1 MSKSRTRKQTP
12 TAASNA
18 TPAQSTQQPSSSQ
31 PHRHRSTQH
40 EAAQPATRA
49 FAVLKPRVR
58 QIPQATIAAKWPL
71 LSAPAQQRAR
81 EILTAAKRS
90 VVTSHWDERRRAEAE
105 SAIGGAV
112 RKVERRLGRM
122 PVPPRTR
129 EWVFDA
135 ERVGENSRLLE
146 SRLTAA
152 MHAVELLKAEIRK
165 EENALEVDRG
175 RYAELQTNAKAEYRE
190 LTKQA
195 SKAHPLLRVA
205 EPTQG
210 EDSAEAIRLR
220 EPTSKATL
228 RLDSADSDIADLVQ
242 QFSGHLDHMSAN
254 YERVNSLREGILKAK
269 MQLDRVL
276 PHDSRLEGPS

>member
-1 MSKSRTRKQTP
+1 MPKGRPRKQTSTP
-12 TAASNA
+12 ASNA
-18 TPAQSTQQPSSSQ
+18 TPAPSTQQPSSSR
-31 PHRHRSTQH
+31 PRRRNQH
-40 EAAQPATRA
+40 GASQPATRA

-58 QIPQATIAAKWPL
+58 QISQATIATKWPL

-105 SAIGGAV
+105 SAISGVV

-146 SRLTAA
+146 GRLTSA

-175 RYAELQTNAKAEYRE
+175 RYAELQANAKAEYKE

-205 EPTQG
+205 ESNQG
-210 EDSAEAIRLR
+210 EDTAEAIRLR
-220 EPTSKATL
+220 KPTSKAAI
-228 RLDSADSDIADLVQ
+228 RLDDADSDIASLMQ
-242 QFSGHLDHMSAN
+242 QFSSHLDHMSAN
-254 YERVNSLREGILKAK
+254 YEQVNGLREGILEAQ
-269 MQLDRVL
+269 MELDRVL
-276 PHDSRLEGPS
+276 PHNSDFEGLG